1 MKKALTILVI
11 LIIAAAGYVLYQYQ
25 KVAAEAEAQV
35 EKDIAWLEQG
45 FRNQSSDALQLEHK
59 GDKYVQT
66 QLVMQS
72 VNEAQKFVR
81 HYHSLFIKNG
91 QRSCLL
97 SQVTYFQM
105 QPEMFKQ
112 IWLESAENCLP

>member
-11 LIIAAAGYVLYQYQ
+11 LIIGAAGYVLYQYQ

-59 GDKYVQT
+59 DDKYVQT

>member
-1 MKKALTILVI
+1 MKKILTGLVM
-11 LIIAAAGYVLYQYQ
+11 LMVVVLAYVLYQYQ
-25 KVAAEAEAQV
+25 NIAAEAEAQV
-35 EKDIAWLEQG
+35 ERDIVWLEQG

-59 GDKYVQT
+59 DDKYVQT

-105 QPEMFKQ
+105 QPEIFKQ
-112 IWLESAENCLP
+112 TWLESAENCLP

>member
-1 MKKALTILVI
+1 MKKALTFLVV
-11 LIIAAAGYVLYQYQ
+11 LIIGAVGYVLYQYQ
-25 KVAAEAEAQV
+25 NIAAEAEAQV
-35 EKDIAWLEQG
+35 ERDIVWLEQS
-45 FRNQSSDALQLEHK
+45 FRNQSSDALQLDHK
-59 GDKYVQT
+59 DDKYVQT

-72 VNEAQKFVR
+72 VNEEQKFVR

-112 IWLESAENCLP
+112 TWLESAENCLP